1 MGRKNATNGVGLMV
15 SHSHNHCR
23 NRTTQF
29 IATLVTALTL
39 SGCSILPG
47 MYASFSKDPKVVES
61 PELPAN
67 IDYTIYQITPL
78 LVRQLTEQANAD
90 EIASGSVT
98 LPPIKPSYPYR
109 LGPQDS
115 LMISVWGHSDFAGS
129 SGGSSSGGG
138 SSGSGSSVGT
148 SNSGGGR
155 TVDSEGFLFLPLVGQ
170 VKASG
175 KTINEFRAELTKRI
189 ARFIPDPQVDVSV
202 TSYRSQKVFISGSV
216 GKPGNV
222 YITDQPLRVTDA
234 ISNAGGVL
242 EKSDLYNVVL
252 TRGDEIVTLNLDRL
266 FYSGDL
272 KLNVLLADGDVITI
286 PNNALRKVFML
297 GEVGNSVGANR
308 AGAIVMR
315 RGRMSL
321 AEIISDA
328 GGVSPFSGAAN
339 EIYVM
344 RANPNIKDP
353 VEASRQPV
361 IYKLDAWE
369 PEALLVAEQFPMQP
383 RDLVFVNPTGPTMV
397 GRFIGQFIPLL
408 TSVNTTGNVG
418 VY

>member
-1 MGRKNATNGVGLMV
+1 MV

-272 KLNVLLADGDVITI
+272 KLNFLLADGDVITI

-297 GEVGNSVGANR
+297 GEDGNSVGANR